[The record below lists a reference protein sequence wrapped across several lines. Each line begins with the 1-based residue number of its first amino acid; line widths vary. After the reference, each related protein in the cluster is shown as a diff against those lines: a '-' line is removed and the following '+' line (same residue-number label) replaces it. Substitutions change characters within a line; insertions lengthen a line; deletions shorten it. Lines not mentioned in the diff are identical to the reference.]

1 MATESFD
8 ETYDV
13 VVVGFGAAG
22 TAAAIT
28 ACDAGASVVLVEKN
42 PEHRH
47 TPSTRM
53 SGGMVMTV
61 TDVDAGTRYLDAC
74 ASGMVPFDVTHAW
87 SERAAS
93 LPQWFED
100 VIGGPGHGGLSGSRA
115 S

>member
-61 TDVDAGTRYLDAC
+61 DPL
-74 ASGMVPFDVTHAW
+74 SGCL
-87 SERAAS
+87 R
-93 LPQWFED
+93 L
-100 VIGGPGHGGLSGSRA
+100 GHGALRRDPCLVGTGCESA
-115 S
+115 AVV